1 MEIFKLMNRTKIIN
15 HLSSK
20 INAKSYL
27 EIGVRIADENFN
39 KINVK
44 NKIGVDPGI
53 EGCSEG
59 THTMTSDEFF
69 EQNSEYFDV
78 VFVDGLHEANQV
90 ERDIINSLKF
100 LNPNGYII
108 CHDINPLIEE
118 RQLLKHDPRR
128 QLYVKTEKEKG
139 NNKYALW
146 NGDCWKAWVKLRNT
160 RPDLQM
166 FTVDCDYGCGVICKG
181 YQEILNISELDI
193 NYANLVK
200 NRKNWLNLISVEEFL
215 RIY

>member
-1 MEIFKLMNRTKIIN
+1 MNRTKIIN
-15 HLSSK
+15 ILSSK
-20 INAKSYL
+20 INATSYL
-27 EIGVRIADENFN
+27 EIGVRIANENFN

-59 THTMTSDEFF
+59 THLMTSDEFF
-69 EQNSEYFDV
+69 EQNSQYFDL
-78 VFVDGLHEANQV
+78 VFVDGLHEADQV
-90 ERDIINSLKF
+90 ERDIVNSLKF

-118 RQLLKHDPRR
+118 RQWLKNDPRR
-128 QLYVKTEKEKG
+128 NLYVKTEKESG
-139 NNKYALW
+139 NVEYGLW

-166 FTVDCDYGCGVICKG
+166 YTIDADFGCGVICKG
-181 YQEILNISELDI
+181 SQEILNIPELDI

-215 RIY
+215 YIYKDL

>member
-1 MEIFKLMNRTKIIN
+1 MNRTKIIN

-27 EIGVRIADENFN
+27 EIGVRIADDNFN

-53 EGCSEG
+53 EGFSES

-90 ERDIINSLKF
+90 ERDIVNSLKF

-118 RQLLKHDPRR
+118 RQFLKHDPRTH
-128 QLYVKTEKEKG
+128 LYSKTEKEKG
-139 NNKYALW
+139 NNEYGLW
-146 NGDCWKAWVKLRNT
+146 NGDCWKAWVRLRNT
-160 RPDLQM
+160 RPDLYM
-166 FTVDCDYGCGVICKG
+166 SVVDTDFGCGVVCKG
-181 YQEILNISELDI
+181 SQEILNISELDI

-215 RIY
+215 HIYQ

>member
-1 MEIFKLMNRTKIIN
+1 MNRTKIIN
-15 HLSSK
+15 ILSSK

-27 EIGVRIADENFN
+27 EIGVRMADENFN

-53 EGCSEG
+53 EGFSEG
-59 THTMTSDEFF
+59 THVMTSDEFF
-69 EQNSEYFDV
+69 KQNSERFDV
-78 VFVDGLHEANQV
+78 VFVDGLHEADQV

-128 QLYVKTEKEKG
+128 QLYQKREKENG
-139 NNKYALW
+139 NNEYGLW

-160 RPDLQM
+160 RPDLYM
-166 FTVDCDYGCGVICKG
+166 SVVDTDFGCGVICKG
-181 YQEILNISELDI
+181 SQEILNISELDI

-200 NRKNWLNLISVEEFL
+200 HRKNWLNLISVEEFL
-215 RIY
+215 HVYQ